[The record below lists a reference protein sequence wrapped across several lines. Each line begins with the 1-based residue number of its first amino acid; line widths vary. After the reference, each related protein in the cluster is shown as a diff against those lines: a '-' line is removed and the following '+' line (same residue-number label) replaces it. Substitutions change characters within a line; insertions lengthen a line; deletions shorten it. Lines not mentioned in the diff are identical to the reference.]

1 MIFVSA
7 CLAGINCKYSGGN
20 NYDEKVFNMV
30 KERKAIPIC
39 PEQLGGLPT
48 PRILAEIKVIDGVRH
63 VITSEGTDVTENF
76 ERGAIEVL
84 DLAKKLDIKKAVLKS
99 KSPSCGKGK
108 IYDGTFQGKVIPGN
122 GILADL
128 LEKNGIEIINSDDL

>member
-1 MIFVSA
+1 MILVSA

-30 KERKAIPIC
+30 KNGEAIPIC

-48 PRILAEIKVIDGVRH
+48 PRVPAEIKIIDGNRH
-63 VITSEGTDVTENF
+63 VINKNGDDVTENF
-76 ERGAIEVL
+76 ERGAKEIL

-99 KSPSCGKGK
+99 RSPSCGKGK
-108 IYDGTFQGKVIPGN
+108 IYDGSFEGNVIPGN
-122 GILADL
+122 GILAQL
-128 LEKNGIEIINSDDL
+128 LIDNGIEVISSKEI

>member
-48 PRILAEIKVIDGVRH
+48 PRIPAEIKVIDGVRH